1 MKNTV
6 FENIKHIDE
15 FGNEYWFARELQK
28 ALEYTQWRRFEDAI
42 KRSIVS
48 CKNSAYNVDDNFA
61 SVGKIVKT
69 GVAFKKIKDYKLSR
83 YACYLIAQNSDPRK
97 EVVALAQTYFAIQT
111 RRQELYDER
120 LENERRLELRNK
132 VKTGNLGL
140 NRAAINSGVKDL
152 ARFHNAGYKGL
163 YNGETADDI
172 FKRKKLKYR
181 QDILDHMGSI
191 ELASNWFR
199 IVQTEDKLK
208 RDNVDN
214 EYTAD
219 AIHYEMG
226 RKVRNAIKD
235 MGGPMPEELSAP
247 NTSLKEIKK

>member
-1 MKNTV
+1 MRNTI

-15 FGNEYWFARELQK
+15 FGNEYWYARELQRT
-28 ALEYTQWRRFEDAI
+28 LEYKRWDKFCNVIDVAKESCINSNYDVLYHFSQVGKMIEI
-42 KRSIVS
+42 GKGGLRSI
-48 CKNSAYNVDDNFA
+48 DD
-61 SVGKIVKT
+61 
-69 GVAFKKIKDYKLSR
+69 YQLSR

-132 VKTGNLGL
+132 VKIGNLGL
-140 NRAAINSGVKDL
+140 NRTAINSGVKDL

-199 IVQTEDKLK
+199 IV
-208 RDNVDN
+208 
-214 EYTAD
+214 
-219 AIHYEMG
+219 
-226 RKVRNAIKD
+226 
-235 MGGPMPEELSAP
+235 
-247 NTSLKEIKK
+247 